1 MFNTKVNYMSSSGFR
16 IVPFT
21 QNGSSVLPP
30 RNFMLVGQY
39 LESPSKQY
47 KLILEA
53 DGNLRL
59 YDNGVPI
66 WVADSTV
73 PYTAVDNRPNT
84 DLVTC
89 FYMQAAAILVDRVN
103 NRTWIA
109 LNGLNGLPVEKQKGA
124 ADRIYLQLQD
134 DGNIVTVDDV
144 PLWGRFGYTPT
155 AEPTRGVFYPDHST
169 GPLPSFPVW
178 SWSF

>member
-1 MFNTKVNYMSSSGFR
+1 MSSDSFR
-16 IVPFT
+16 IVSFT

-66 WVADSTV
+66 WVADSSV
-73 PYTAVDNRPNT
+73 PYTYVDSRPNK

-89 FYMQAAAILVDRVN
+89 FYMQGGAILVDRVN
-103 NRTWIA
+103 SRTWIA
-109 LNGLNGLPVEKQKGA
+109 LNSWIPVKQQKGR
-124 ADRIYLQLQD
+124 ADRTYLQLQD
-134 DGNIVTVDDV
+134 DGNIVTVDGV
-144 PLWGRFGYTPT
+144 PMWARFGFTPT
-155 AEPTRGVFYPDHST
+155 AEPRPGKLIYDT
-169 GPLPSFPVW
+169 GTNKGPSEWKVKDWTFNNI
-178 SWSF
+178 F